1 MSPLPAG
8 YAMRPPRR
16 DDVTA
21 IVEMANAE
29 SMALRGIELVSA
41 EWIETLLAT
50 PSVDVEN
57 DVVVVTAPDG
67 AIAGYMF
74 IRSHPPYTRVTA
86 IGVSAI
92 DHHGIGV
99 GGALVD
105 ESERRSQRFAAL
117 APPGAAVLMH
127 QGTFVDEPMVAGV
140 LSTRGYRQVRIFCQM
155 RITFDD
161 PPQPPPVP
169 AGVELRLP
177 AAGEEDAVHA
187 CLAEGFQDHW
197 GDGIA
202 DLDDWRRE
210 YVEADTFAPELWTL
224 AWCGTDLAGAV
235 VGVRTTE
242 EDADYGYLAQLAVRP
257 AFRRR
262 GIGEALLRQ
271 SLTQFHGAGRRG
283 VVLYVDADSLTGAT
297 RLYERAGMTPE
308 PRFATWE
315 KELRPGDHIETG
327 R

>member
-1 MSPLPAG
+1 
-8 YAMRPPRR
+8 MRPPRP

-29 SMALRGIELVSA
+29 SVALRGIELVSA
-41 EWIETLLAT
+41 EWIETLFAT

-67 AIAGYMF
+67 AIAGYLF

-86 IGVSAI
+86 IGVTAI
-92 DHHGIGV
+92 DHHGIGI

-105 ESERRSQRFAAL
+105 ESERRAQRFAAL
-117 APPGAAVLMH
+117 APPNAAVLMH

-140 LSTRGYRQVRIFCQM
+140 LTPRGYREVRIFCQM
-155 RITFDD
+155 QITFAD
-161 PPQPPPVP
+161 PPPPPSTP
-169 AGVELRLP
+169 DGIELRLP

-187 CLAEGFQDHW
+187 CLTEGFQDHW

-202 DLDDWRRE
+202 NLDDWRRE
-210 YVEADTFAPELWTL
+210 YVEADSFAPELWTL
-224 AWCGTDLAGAV
+224 AWDGSDLAGAV
-235 VGVRTTE
+235 VGLRTTE
-242 EDADYGYLAQLAVRP
+242 EDPDYGYLAQLAVRP

-271 SLTQFHGAGRRG
+271 SLTQFHKAGRRG

-297 RLYERAGMTPE
+297 RLYERAGMRSQ

-315 KELRPGDHIETG
+315 RELRPGERTEANA
-327 R
+327 